1 MKATLHGGKNLP
13 RIETQ
18 TGYGNAEACSLIGC
32 SVAILRGS
40 QLGRQRQAEMIT
52 PLGCARYSARF
63 ERFSNGL
70 RNRTGRVPSNFG
82 FAVHR
87 AYLRRTA
94 LLARF

>member
-18 TGYGNAEACSLIGC
+18 TGYGNAEGCSLIGC

-40 QLGRQRQAEMIT
+40 QLGRQRQAGMIT

-63 ERFSNGL
+63 RRFYGV
-70 RNRTGRVPSNFG
+70 RNRIGRVPSNFG